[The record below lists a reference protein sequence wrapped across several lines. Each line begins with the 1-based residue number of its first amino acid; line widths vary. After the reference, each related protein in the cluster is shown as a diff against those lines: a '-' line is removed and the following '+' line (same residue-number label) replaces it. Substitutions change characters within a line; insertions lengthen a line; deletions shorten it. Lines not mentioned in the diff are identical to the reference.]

1 MWVWL
6 LAATSAAL
14 AAGIERHEVF
24 TADSGGYAIYRIPGI
39 VVTGRGSVLAY
50 CEARKSD
57 RGDWNAIDI
66 VMRRSADG
74 GRTFDAMRSIASV
87 PGPHQKNPVALA
99 QGLAATGDVTYN
111 NPVMIPDRRR
121 SDVVHMVFNLEYM
134 RAFYQR
140 SENGGR
146 SWSKPV
152 EITAALDPFRPEYD
166 WKVLAT
172 GPGHGIQLRNGR
184 LLIPIWLSTGTGG
197 HAHRPSVVATI
208 FSDNGGA
215 GWQRGEIAIPNT
227 EEWVNP
233 NETALVELSDGRV
246 MLNARSESKARRR
259 LVSISAD
266 GARGWSRPVFDDAL
280 PEPICFGSLAR
291 HPLAGLL
298 FINPD
303 NPVDRLRRNV
313 TVRLSRDGGQ
323 TWPVKRSLEPGGSG
337 YADIAV
343 AKDGAVLSLYE
354 RNEEIA
360 GRWRTQAL
368 VLARFAIDWLTEV
381 PKRRAEPNSL
391 SDESRRVPQ

>member
-6 LAATSAAL
+6 LAAASTAL

-87 PGPHQKNPVALA
+87 SGPHRKNPVALA
-99 QGLAATGDVTYN
+99 QGLAAAGDVTYN

-121 SDVVHMVFNLEYM
+121 PGTVHMVFNLEYM

-140 SENGGR
+140 SEDDGR

-152 EITAALDPFRPEYD
+152 EITAAFDAFRPEYD

-184 LLIPIWLSTGTGG
+184 LLIPVWLSTGTGG
-197 HAHRPSVVATI
+197 HAHRPSVVSTI
-208 FSDNGGA
+208 FSDNGSA
-215 GWQRGEIAIPNT
+215 SWQRGEIAIPNT

-233 NETALVELSDGRV
+233 NETSLVELSDGRV
-246 MLNARSESKARRR
+246 MLNARSESQA
-259 LVSISAD
+259 
-266 GARGWSRPVFDDAL
+266 GAG
-280 PEPICFGSLAR
+280 
-291 HPLAGLL
+291 
-298 FINPD
+298 
-303 NPVDRLRRNV
+303 
-313 TVRLSRDGGQ
+313 
-323 TWPVKRSLEPGGSG
+323 
-337 YADIAV
+337 
-343 AKDGAVLSLYE
+343 
-354 RNEEIA
+354 
-360 GRWRTQAL
+360 
-368 VLARFAIDWLTEV
+368 
-381 PKRRAEPNSL
+381 
-391 SDESRRVPQ
+391 